1 MRRHM
6 AERERMR
13 QPVEYMNERDDDRE
27 LDQDED
33 QDVRRL
39 ATEIV
44 SAYVSANLVPKAQLP
59 EVIGSV
65 FRALKGLDGRVK
77 ETPVEPLRPP
87 VSIRRSVTPDYI
99 VCLEDGKKLKMLKR
113 HLRTSY
119 NLTPQQYREK
129 WGLPP
134 DYPMVAPKYAIR
146 RSELAKKIGLGR
158 AGERPSP
165 PPTPSTS
172 RRRAAHG

>member
-1 MRRHM
+1 M
-6 AERERMR
+6 A
-13 QPVEYMNERDDDRE
+13 V
-27 LDQDED
+27 
-33 QDVRRL
+33 DVVAAYL
-39 ATEIV
+39 SNNAVATSQISEIIH
-44 SAYVSANLVPKAQLP
+44 N
-59 EVIGSV
+59 V
-65 FRALKGLDGRVK
+65 FNSLTTLDGQL
-77 ETPVEPLRPP
+77 VEAPAEAPKP
-87 VSIRRSVTPDYI
+87 ATTIRKSVTPDYI

-165 PPTPSTS
+165 PPPPTPSTS

>member
-1 MRRHM
+1 M
-6 AERERMR
+6 
-13 QPVEYMNERDDDRE
+13 
-27 LDQDED
+27 
-33 QDVRRL
+33 
-39 ATEIV
+39 
-44 SAYVSANLVPKAQLP
+44 
-59 EVIGSV
+59 
-65 FRALKGLDGRVK
+65 
-77 ETPVEPLRPP
+77 
-87 VSIRRSVTPDYI
+87 TPDYI

-158 AGERPSP
+158 AGERPSSP
-165 PPTPSTS
+165 HH
-172 RRRAAHG
+172 RRRRRHRGGAPLTA